1 MADTTVKETFVPPRS
16 SNIAAATY
24 EDYVVH
30 QKPYDRALDLPDSF
44 LQRTLASAIELGDA
58 QKGQTL
64 GVVKD
69 LSFRPN

>member
-1 MADTTVKETFVPPRS
+1 
-16 SNIAAATY
+16 
-24 EDYVVH
+24 VH